1 MTSWFY
7 CIAFMPLCHLAFKP
21 LMKIHD
27 NMKNKSLTF
36 ILTCF
41 FFFSFQFCLSQSS
54 GNRFPD
60 FFDKINNSSLGEN
73 VFVFDPSMDM
83 KEIQTVIDTIFT
95 RQSARRSEFSTN
107 RYALLFKP
115 GKYDLD
121 IKVEYYMQILGLG
134 DSPDDVVINGAV
146 RSNTLHRKS
155 VLVNFWRSVEN
166 LTVIPPADSVMVWGV
181 SQAAPMRRVHIK
193 GNLQLFDK
201 GYASGGFLADSKV
214 DGIIT
219 SGPQQQWFTRN
230 TDMDQWIGGNWNMM
244 FVGVNGAPA
253 ENWPELPYTTISVT
267 PFVREK
273 PFLAFNGTGFDIS
286 VPQLKK
292 NSTGPDWGNGIKSEK
307 IISIDNFYIAKPGI
321 DNAGSIN
328 SALKKGKHLLLTPG
342 RYFLNESLKVTKKG
356 TIVMGIGLATLIP
369 ENGNAALEISD
380 VDGVTV
386 CGLTIDAGKV
396 FSEKLFEVGK
406 PGSSKPHTANPV
418 FLYDIFFRVGGPA
431 EGSARTCMTIN
442 SRDVVVDHIWLWRA
456 DHGNGVGW
464 DKNRAANGL
473 IVNGDNVTIYGL
485 FNEHF
490 QEYQTLWNG
499 NNGRVYFY
507 QSEMPYDP
515 PTVDAWKHDG
525 IYGYASYKVAD
536 HVKSHE
542 AWGIGIYNV
551 FYDAPVIVDNAI
563 ETPAHLED
571 KIHNKIIFW
580 LNGNKES
587 VVKSII
593 NGKGGPV
600 NASNRKAT
608 MK

>member
-1 MTSWFY
+1 
-7 CIAFMPLCHLAFKP
+7 
-21 LMKIHD
+21 MKLKYTIPALIILLFQITQ
-27 NMKNKSLTF
+27 KS
-36 ILTCF
+36 
-41 FFFSFQFCLSQSS
+41 SSQVPGSS
-54 GNRFPD
+54 GRSLPENFKKYNVP
-60 FFDKINNSSLGEN
+60 SLGEN
-73 VFVFDPSMDM
+73 VFVFEPTMDM
-83 KEIQTVIDTIFT
+83 KEIQTVIDTIFA

-121 IKVEYYMQILGLG
+121 VKVEYYMQVLGLG
-134 DSPDDVVINGAV
+134 ESPEDVVINGAV
-146 RSNTLHRKS
+146 RSNTLNRGS

-166 LTVIPPADSVMVWGV
+166 LTVVPFDNSTMVWGV
-181 SQAAPMRRVHIK
+181 SQAAPLRRVHIK

-201 GYASGGFLADSKV
+201 GYASGGFLADSKI
-214 DGIIT
+214 DGEIK

-230 TDMDQWIGGNWNMM
+230 TEMGKWVGGNWNMM
-244 FVGVNGAPA
+244 FVGVNGAPD
-253 ENWPELPYTTISVT
+253 ENWPEKPYTTIKET
-267 PFVREK
+267 PVIREK
-273 PFLAFNGTGFDIS
+273 PFLSFDGKGFNVKI
-286 VPQLKK
+286 PALKQ
-292 NSTGPDWGNGIKSEK
+292 NSSGADWVNGIKSEK
-307 IISIDNFYIAKPGI
+307 SVSLNEFYIARPGI
-321 DNAGSIN
+321 DNSESIN
-328 SALKKGKHLLLTPG
+328 YALKKGKNLLITPG
-342 RYFLNESLKVTKKG
+342 RYFLSQSLKVKKPG

-369 ENGNAALEISD
+369 ENGNAAIEISD
-380 VDGVTV
+380 VDGVIV
-386 CGLTIDAGKV
+386 CGLTIDAGSV

-406 PGSSKPHTANPV
+406 PGSRKPHAANPV

-431 EGSARTCMTIN
+431 EGSASACMVIN
-442 SRDVVVDHIWLWRA
+442 SKDVCVDHIWLWRA

-464 DKNRAANGL
+464 DKNRGANGL

-515 PTVDAWKHDG
+515 PSVDAWKHDG
-525 IYGYASYKVAD
+525 IYGYASYKVSD
-536 HVKSHE
+536 NVKNHE

-563 ETPAHLED
+563 ETPVALED

-587 VVKSII
+587 IVKSII
-593 NGKGGPV
+593 NGKGGSV
-600 NASNRKAT
+600 NVSNRKAT

>member
-1 MTSWFY
+1 
-7 CIAFMPLCHLAFKP
+7 
-21 LMKIHD
+21 MKI
-27 NMKNKSLTF
+27 KY
-36 ILTCF
+36 ILPFLILILFPRLNTCF
-41 FFFSFQFCLSQSS
+41 SQVS
-54 GNRFPD
+54 GTSGRLMPENFKKFNVPL
-60 FFDKINNSSLGEN
+60 FGEN

-83 KEIQTVIDTIFT
+83 KEIQGVIDTVFT
-95 RQSARRSEFSTN
+95 RQSARRSEFSRN

-115 GKYDLD
+115 GIYDLD
-121 IKVEYYMQILGLG
+121 IKVDYYMQILGLG
-134 DSPDDVVINGAV
+134 ESPEDVIINGAV
-146 RSNTLHRKS
+146 RSNTTHGNS
-155 VLVNFWRSVEN
+155 VLTNFWRSVEN
-166 LTVIPPADSVMVWGV
+166 LTVIPADNTTMIWGV
-181 SQAAPMRRVHIK
+181 SQAAPLRRVHIK

-214 DGIIT
+214 DGNIT

-230 TDMDQWIGGNWNMM
+230 SDIGKWVGGNWNMM

-253 ENWPELPYTTISVT
+253 ENWPELPYTTINET
-267 PFVREK
+267 PSVREK
-273 PFLAFNGTGFDIS
+273 PFLAFDGKVFNVK
-286 VPQLKK
+286 VPQLKQ
-292 NSTGPDWGNGIKSEK
+292 NSKGPDWVSGVKSEK
-307 IISIDNFYIAKPGI
+307 ILSIDKFYIAKPGI
-321 DNAGSIN
+321 DNAESMN
-328 SALKKGKHLLLTPG
+328 SALKKGKHLLMTPG
-342 RYFLNESLKVTKKG
+342 RYFLESSIKVTKPG
-356 TIVMGIGLATLIP
+356 TLVMGTGLATLIP
-369 ENGNAALEISD
+369 ENGNAAIEISD

-386 CGLTIDAGKV
+386 CGLTIDAGKA
-396 FSEKLFEVGK
+396 FSKELFVVGK
-406 PGSSKPHTANPV
+406 PGSHKPHTANPA

-431 EGSARTCMTIN
+431 EGSAGSCMVIN
-442 SRDVVVDHIWLWRA
+442 SRDVCIDHIWLWRA

-464 DKNRAANGL
+464 DKNRAANGI

-515 PTVDAWKHDG
+515 PAVDAWKHDG
-525 IYGYASYKVAD
+525 IYGYASYKVSD
-536 HVKSHE
+536 NVKNHE

-551 FYDAPVIVDNAI
+551 FYDSPVIVDNAI
-563 ETPAHLED
+563 ETPANLED

-587 VVKSII
+587 IVKSII

>member
-1 MTSWFY
+1 
-7 CIAFMPLCHLAFKP
+7 
-21 LMKIHD
+21 MKIW
-27 NMKNKSLTF
+27 LL
-36 ILTCF
+36 ILVLIPGLFAGSNDCF
-41 FFFSFQFCLSQSS
+41 SQSGGVS
-54 GNRFPD
+54 GRAMPENFRKYNLPL
-60 FFDKINNSSLGEN
+60 LGEN
-73 VFVFDPSMDM
+73 VFVFDPSMEM
-83 KEIQTVIDTIFT
+83 KEIQAVIDTIFA
-95 RQSARRSEFSTN
+95 RQSARRSEFSIN

-115 GKYDLD
+115 GNYDLD

-134 DSPDDVVINGAV
+134 ESPEDVVINGAV

-155 VLVNFWRSVEN
+155 VLVNFWRSAEN

-181 SQAAPMRRVHIK
+181 SQAAPLRRVHVK
-193 GNLQLFDK
+193 GDLQLFDK

-214 DGIIT
+214 DGNIT

-230 TDMDQWIGGNWNMM
+230 SDIGKWIGGNWNMM
-244 FVGVNGAPA
+244 FVGVNGAPT
-253 ENWPELPYTTISVT
+253 ENWPELPYTTINET

-273 PFLAFNGTGFDIS
+273 PFLSFDGREFNVKI
-286 VPQLKK
+286 PLLKQ
-292 NSTGPDWGNGIKSEK
+292 NSSGADWANGVKTEK
-307 IISIDNFYIAKPGI
+307 TLSLEKFHIAKPGI
-321 DNAGSIN
+321 DNAETMN
-328 SALKKGKHLLLTPG
+328 SALKKGKHLLITPG
-342 RYFLNESLKVTKKG
+342 RYFLGKSLKVTKPG
-356 TIVMGIGLATLIP
+356 TVVMGIGLATLIP

-380 VDGVTV
+380 VDGVSV

-396 FSEKLFEVGK
+396 FSEKLFVAGK
-406 PGSSKPHTANPV
+406 PGSRKPHAANPL

-431 EGSARTCMTIN
+431 EGSAKACMEIN

-536 HVKSHE
+536 HVKTHE
-542 AWGIGIYNV
+542 AWGLGIYNV

-563 ETPAHLED
+563 ETPLHLED

-600 NASNRKAT
+600 NFTTRKAV